1 MIYVSRSGIYSSQQY
16 DGLKKTWWEIGIRQH
31 WKIGDLLPSY
41 EDQ

>member
-1 MIYVSRSGIYSSQQY
+1 MMYVSRSGIYSSQQH
-16 DGLKKTWWEIGIRQH
+16 DGLKKKVGDRVRQH